1 MVVPGARIELALPF
15 RNRIL
20 NPARLPVPPPRLDHL
35 FAQAAC
41 RQAPGPKG
49 GKYMR
54 QNRGPPHYTEENLR
68 PFSNR
73 LHPRYET

>member
-1 MVVPGARIELALPF
+1 MVPGARIELALPF

-35 FAQAAC
+35 SAKAAC
-41 RQAPGPKG
+41 SQALGPKG

-54 QNRGPPHYTEENLR
+54 ENPDPPHYTEFNVR
-68 PFSNR
+68 PFSADP
-73 LHPRYET
+73 HPIRKT